1 MLLESLSNRRCQWSF
16 KSYMRSVVSMTMNG
30 TLNELVAYIATFR
43 LGKVVHPDL
52 DAWIERN
59 RPPPTGPWQ
68 QRGIR
73 RRRRRGLLSDGD
85 ARISQRDQDAERG
98 HAPALL
104 DIGVIRQPSELSRAL
119 LEPEADINTD
129 FRTVR
134 ITTKS
139 GATITGR
146 LLNQS
151 SYSVQ
156 ILDTADRLRSFDK
169 AGLREVIVLPTSP
182 MPSYAST
189 FSPQETADMVAFLST
204 MRGSR

>member
-1 MLLESLSNRRCQWSF
+1 
-16 KSYMRSVVSMTMNG
+16 MTMNG

-98 HAPALL
+98 HGDPH
-104 DIGVIRQPSELSRAL
+104 ELH
-119 LEPEADINTD
+119 EA
-129 FRTVR
+129 
-134 ITTKS
+134 
-139 GATITGR
+139 GE
-146 LLNQS
+146 S
-151 SYSVQ
+151 SQ
-156 ILDTADRLRSFDK
+156 TR
-169 AGLREVIVLPTSP
+169 
-182 MPSYAST
+182 
-189 FSPQETADMVAFLST
+189 FS
-204 MRGSR
+204 